1 MTRIVCDKPRPR
13 MVFLLLLFSAIFSI
27 FENRT
32 LMASSNPP
40 IPLTDPFSPNLTYYF
55 AAGSSLHSADYTM
68 RQDYQSGACIAAVDT
83 GAQFFT
89 LSLNLP
95 QGSRIDYLRL
105 YYYDTDAANNSVA
118 NIRKYDAS
126 GNYTEI
132 TSVNSSGSGGYGTAL
147 GGLAN
152 HVVDNASGAY
162 VLNWWP
168 IVTGSTMQLCA
179 LRVAYRLPAKLVYLP
194 LILKN

>member
-1 MTRIVCDKPRPR
+1 MTRIICDKPRR
-13 MVFLLLLFSAIFSI
+13 QIVFLLFFFSAIFSI

-32 LMASSNPP
+32 LMANSNPP
-40 IPLTDPFSPNLTYYF
+40 NPLTDPFFLNLTYFF

-68 RQDYQSGACIAAVDT
+68 RQDYQPGACIAAMDT

-89 LSLNLP
+89 LNLNLP

-105 YYYDTDAANNSVA
+105 YYYDTDAANNSEA
-118 NIRKYDAS
+118 NIRKYDAA

-132 TSVNSSGSGGYGTAL
+132 TSVSSSGSGGYGSAL
-147 GGLAN
+147 SGFAN
-152 HVVDNASGAY
+152 HVVDNGSGAY
-162 VLNWWP
+162 VLNWQP
-168 IVTGSTMQLCA
+168 IVTGSTMQLCG

-194 LILKN
+194 LIIKN